1 MVFFIGFTA
10 SPTSFREFDARN
22 AILFEIKIFG
32 RKLKITL
39 LARFFIKVNVC
50 CSFP

>member
-22 AILFEIKIFG
+22 AILFQIKIFG
-32 RKLKITL
+32 RKVKVTT
-39 LARFFIKVNVC
+39 LARFFIKVNVLP
-50 CSFP
+50 SFP